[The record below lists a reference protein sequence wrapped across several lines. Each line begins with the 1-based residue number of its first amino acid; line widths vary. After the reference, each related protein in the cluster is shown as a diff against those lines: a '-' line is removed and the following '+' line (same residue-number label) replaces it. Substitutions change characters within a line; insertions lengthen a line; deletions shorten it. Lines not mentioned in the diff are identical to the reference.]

1 MIFISRYV
9 LHLKNTKDST
19 RNFCKPD
26 KSTFSISLNKKKKKK
41 KMQYI
46 KQQETKTI
54 FSYVNDEGAKG
65 KTGQKLKLVYLSSS
79 KPGGAT

>member
-9 LHLKNTKDST
+9 LHVKNTQDST

-26 KSTFSISLNKKKKKK
+26 KSTFSISSNKKKNAVYKTT
-41 KMQYI
+41 
-46 KQQETKTI
+46 QQETKTV
-54 FSYVNDEGAKG
+54 FSYINDEGAEG